1 MKAYRVRVYFE
12 DTDCGGI
19 VYHTNYLKYCERA
32 RSELFFAQSMQPFMD
47 KSGFVLKNMQADF
60 VSSAYLGDILE
71 VRSTLLECKNV
82 SVIIAQDIYR
92 IYDALTQ
99 KNDEK
104 LIFRAQISLAFVDVA
119 LAKPCKIP
127 PYMREILLTLGKNNE
142 S

>member
-1 MKAYRVRVYFE
+1 MKTYQVRVYFE

-32 RSELFFAQSMQPFMD
+32 RSELFFAKSMQPFED
-47 KSGFVLKNMQADF
+47 KSGFVLKNIQADF
-60 VSSAYLGDILE
+60 VSSAHLGDMLE

-92 IYDALTQ
+92 IYDALSQ

-104 LIFRAQISLAFVDVA
+104 IIFRAQVNLAFIDVV

-127 PYMREILLTLGKNNE
+127 PYMQEILLTLGEENE

>member
-104 LIFRAQISLAFVDVA
+104 LIFKAQISLAFVDVA
-119 LAKPCKIP
+119 LPKPCKIP
-127 PYMREILLTLGKNNE
+127 LYMREILLTLGKNNE

>member
-1 MKAYRVRVYFE
+1 
-12 DTDCGGI
+12 
-19 VYHTNYLKYCERA
+19 
-32 RSELFFAQSMQPFMD
+32 MD